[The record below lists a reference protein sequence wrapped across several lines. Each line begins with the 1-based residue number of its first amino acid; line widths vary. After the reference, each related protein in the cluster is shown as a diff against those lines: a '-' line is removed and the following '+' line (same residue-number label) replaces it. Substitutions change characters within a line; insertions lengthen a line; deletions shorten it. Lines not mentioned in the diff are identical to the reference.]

1 MMKKRFIAKHSSMRF
16 GLILMMAA
24 MSAVIFCAAVVF
36 NETTLATKNADSAN
50 KLALKGDSVPVPSG
64 ATVKRPSAALQQ
76 FAKYFSTTPENLYE
90 QKVTVRA
97 GDTLIALLQAQNVDV
112 EDAHVVVKA
121 LKDVWDPKNLKLG
134 QELYLIKSS
143 LPDTEAEEAD
153 AVEGIY
159 FRPDPETDVLVY
171 REDESFTAEKLGRT
185 LQKTVAYGGSV
196 IDSSLFEAGDDAG
209 VPMGVMI
216 KMIRAFSYDVDFQR
230 DLKNG
235 DKFEIV
241 FEKYVDDKGE
251 AARTGNILYA
261 SLLLSGKERR
271 IYSYENQEGEQAF
284 YDRFGMSIKKAL
296 LKTPVDN
303 VRMSSGFGMRFH
315 PILGYSK
322 MHKGVDFAASIGTPI
337 HAAGNGI
344 IAEAGPNGAYGNY
357 VKIRHNS
364 EFATAYAHMSA
375 FRKGIKEGMRVKQG
389 DVIGY
394 VGTTGRS
401 TGPHLHYEVLVKGE
415 QANPSSLKLPT
426 AEQLTGKELVAF
438 KNRLSQIDMKLIA
451 MRRPANAQVAQ
462 RAVEQRAN

>member
-1 MMKKRFIAKHSSMRF
+1 MKKRYTAKHSSMRF
-16 GLILMMAA
+16 GLILTMAA
-24 MSAVIFCAAVVF
+24 VSAVIFCASVLF
-36 NETTLATKNADSAN
+36 HETALPTKNTAAVQ
-50 KLALKGDSVPVPSG
+50 KIAAKAEPIPVPAA
-64 ATVKRPSAALQQ
+64 ATVKNPSAALQQ

-90 QKVTVRA
+90 QKLTVRS
-97 GDTLIALLQAQNVDV
+97 GDTLIALLQSQNVAT
-112 EDAHVVVKA
+112 EDAHVAVKA
-121 LKDVWDPKNLKLG
+121 LKDVWDPKNLKLD
-134 QELYLIKSS
+134 QEIYVIKSS
-143 LPDTEAEEAD
+143 LSETTTEEAD
-153 AVEGIY
+153 AIEGIY

-171 REDESFTAEKLGRT
+171 REDDSFTAEKLGRT
-185 LQKTVAYGGSV
+185 LQKTFAYGGSV

-241 FEKYVDDKGE
+241 YEKYIDDKGD

-271 IYSYENQEGEQAF
+271 IYGYENQEGEQAF

-303 VRMSSGFGMRFH
+303 IRMSSGFGMRFH

-344 IAEAGPNGAYGNY
+344 IAEVGPNGAYGNY

-364 EFATAYAHMSA
+364 EFATAYAHLNA
-375 FRKGIKEGMRVKQG
+375 FRKGIKEGVRVKQG
-389 DVIGY
+389 EVIGY

-415 QANPSSLKLPT
+415 QVNPSSLKLPT
-426 AEQLTGKELVAF
+426 AEQLVGKELVAF
-438 KNRLSQIDMKLIA
+438 KNRLSQIEMKLIA

-462 RAVEQRAN
+462 RAGVEQRAN

>member
-1 MMKKRFIAKHSSMRF
+1 VLPDPPPLHVEA
-16 GLILMMAA
+16 
-24 MSAVIFCAAVVF
+24 
-36 NETTLATKNADSAN
+36 
-50 KLALKGDSVPVPSG
+50 
-64 ATVKRPSAALQQ
+64 
-76 FAKYFSTTPENLYE
+76 
-90 QKVTVRA
+90 
-97 GDTLIALLQAQNVDV
+97 
-112 EDAHVVVKA
+112 EDAHVAVKA
-121 LKDVWDPKNLKLG
+121 LKDVWDPKNLKLD
-134 QELYLIKSS
+134 QEIYVIKSS
-143 LPDTEAEEAD
+143 LSETTTEGAD
-153 AVEGIY
+153 AIEGIY

-185 LQKTVAYGGSV
+185 LQKTFAYGGSV

-241 FEKYVDDKGE
+241 YEKYIDDKGD

-271 IYSYENQEGEQAF
+271 IYGYENQEGEQAF
-284 YDRFGMSIKKAL
+284 YDRHGMSIKKAL
-296 LKTPVDN
+296 LKTPIDN

-344 IAEAGPNGAYGNY
+344 IAEVGPNGAYGNY
-357 VKIRHNS
+357 VRIRHNS

-375 FRKGIKEGMRVKQG
+375 FRKGIKEGVRVKQG

-415 QANPSSLKLPT
+415 QVNPSSLKLPT
-426 AEQLTGKELVAF
+426 AEQLTGQDLVAF